1 MKNAPQRKT
10 WQSYGNCERN
20 AFRYYEIGHYTTF
33 ENLVYTQF
41 YILGYTEGFS
51 FQELPWSQR
60 QAIFFESSQIG
71 EYLFYLSYKNRN
83 ITILKDKSILP

>member
-1 MKNAPQRKT
+1 MKNAPRRKT

-71 EYLFYLSYKNRN
+71 KIFHSPYMNMAFCLYKCDIER
-83 ITILKDKSILP
+83 